1 MCLNITI
8 KNIKEVIA
16 MEQEVVC
23 PICWKH
29 TEELLESD
37 EGYMCEE
44 CYLEEIENKQGEL
57 S

>member
-1 MCLNITI
+1 MG
-8 KNIKEVIA
+8 
-16 MEQEVVC
+16 QEVVC

-57 S
+57 L

>member
-8 KNIKEVIA
+8 KNIKEVITV
-16 MEQEVVC
+16 EQEVVC

-29 TEELLESD
+29 TNELLESD

-44 CYLEEIENKQGEL
+44 CYLEEIENKQEEQ
-57 S
+57 